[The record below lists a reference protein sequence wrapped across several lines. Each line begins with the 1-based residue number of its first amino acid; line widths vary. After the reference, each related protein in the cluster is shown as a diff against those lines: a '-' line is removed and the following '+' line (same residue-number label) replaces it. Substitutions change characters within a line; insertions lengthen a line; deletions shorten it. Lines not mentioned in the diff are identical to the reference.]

1 MNKQI
6 CTLYITPRD
15 ITVKDG
21 KILIKE
27 GEFYFQGKK
36 YEIKNSE
43 ITTDNKVE
51 NEIKRDIPF

>member
-6 CTLYITPRD
+6 ITIYVTPKAID
-15 ITVKDG
+15 LKDN
-21 KILIKE
+21 KISIVE

-43 ITTDNKVE
+43 ITNNNENKE
-51 NEIKRDIPF
+51 SIKF